1 MRADLLAPPTITER
15 ALRLRSVVAT
25 TLCVGAVALVV
36 VPLAS
41 IFAYVIARGGA
52 SLSWS
57 FLTALPKP
65 VGDVGG
71 GMANALVGSALLLV
85 EACAIGLP
93 IGVLA
98 GVHLAESARTRFSSA
113 VRFAADV
120 LTGVPSISIGV
131 FVYAIV
137 VVAMRRFSAIAGAI
151 ALAIVLVPAVARTT
165 EEFVRLVPVA
175 LREAALGLGVARW
188 RVTVFVVM
196 RQALPG
202 IVTGVALAVARIAGE
217 TAPLLFTALGSRFF
231 STSLDQPIAS
241 LPVQI
246 FTFASSPYDDWQRQ
260 AWAGALVLV
269 ALVSALHLGARA
281 VASRLGARA

>member
-1 MRADLLAPPTITER
+1 M
-15 ALRLRSVVAT
+15 
-25 TLCVGAVALVV
+25 
-36 VPLAS
+36 
-41 IFAYVIARGGA
+41 
-52 SLSWS
+52 
-57 FLTALPKP
+57 
-65 VGDVGG
+65 
-71 GMANALVGSALLLV
+71 
-85 EACAIGLP
+85 
-93 IGVLA
+93 
-98 GVHLAESARTRFSSA
+98 
-113 VRFAADV
+113 RFAADV

-165 EEFVRLVPVA
+165 EEFVRLVPLA

-202 IVTGVALAVARIAGE
+202 IVTGIALAVARIAGE

-246 FTFASSPYDDWQRQ
+246 FTFASSPYEDWQRQ

-269 ALVSALHLGARA
+269 GIVCALHLGARA
-281 VASRLGARA
+281 IASRVGARA